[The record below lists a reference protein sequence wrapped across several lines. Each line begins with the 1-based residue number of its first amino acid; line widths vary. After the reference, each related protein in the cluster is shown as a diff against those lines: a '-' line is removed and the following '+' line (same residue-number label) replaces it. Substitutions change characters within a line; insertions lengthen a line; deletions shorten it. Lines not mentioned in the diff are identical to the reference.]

1 MKPTALLTLG
11 QAQQHKEQAQ
21 QHKEQA
27 QQHKEQA
34 QQHKEQGHKEQ
45 AHKEQQGHKEQQVN
59 KRRIKK
65 KLLIL
70 TDDICPEEGN
80 NKKDN
85 NRTEEMLHTLFE
97 KYTLLN
103 DKYQHLAEKM
113 LLFESQLSSH
123 TFTSK
128 NKKSMTINSILQQN
142 TAHADFMPFENFVSC
157 ALQQIHLKLLF
168 KNKYEDGYLA
178 ILMYLFDQYQ
188 EKYDFEIVRAFNAQP
203 NTVYVFASEA
213 AGAGAEG
220 AERNMPSWIV
230 WSTSAMMQVVNVI
243 YKQIIREFAL
253 WQKEIA
259 NQMAEDDDL
268 ANEYATQLKKIIVN
282 PATMNNFGTN
292 LLKKIYKRIKSD
304 LL

>member
-1 MKPTALLTLG
+1 MKPTW
-11 QAQQHKEQAQ
+11 
-21 QHKEQA
+21 
-27 QQHKEQA
+27 
-34 QQHKEQGHKEQ
+34 
-45 AHKEQQGHKEQQVN
+45 QQGNKGQEQVD
-59 KRRIKK
+59 KRKKK

-70 TDDICPEEGN
+70 SEDICPEEDN
-80 NKKDN
+80 KKKDN

-113 LLFESQLSSH
+113 LLLESQLSSH
-123 TFTSK
+123 TYTSK
-128 NKKSMTINSILQQN
+128 NKKSMTINSILQRN
-142 TAHADFMPFENFVSC
+142 TANADFMPFENFVSC

-168 KNKYEDGYLA
+168 KNKYEEGYLE
-178 ILMYLFDQYQ
+178 ILLYLFNQYQ

-203 NTVYVFASEA
+203 NTVYVFA
-213 AGAGAEG
+213 AGASAES
-220 AERNMPSWIV
+220 NTPSWIV
-230 WSTSAMMQVVNVI
+230 WSTPAMMQVVNVI

-259 NQMAEDDDL
+259 NQMTEDDDL